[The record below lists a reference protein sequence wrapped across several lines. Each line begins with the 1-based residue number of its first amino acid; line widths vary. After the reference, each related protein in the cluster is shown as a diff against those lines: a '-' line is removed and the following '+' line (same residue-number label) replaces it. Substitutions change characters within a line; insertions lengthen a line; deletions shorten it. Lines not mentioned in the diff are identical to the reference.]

1 MAKMK
6 NADYLTR
13 LKAAF
18 KYAIFAVG
26 VVVVVLVILAIFG
39 VGVGTGGLLF

>member
-6 NADYLTR
+6 NAGLLTR

-18 KYAIFAVG
+18 KYAVFAAG
-26 VVVVVLVILAIFG
+26 AVVVVLAVLAIFG